1 MPAATPDPKAGLAT
15 KTAMF
20 RRNAKAAGWDD
31 AEIAEFTETF
41 QTVSDVEVANEL
53 FKSQLPPEL
62 KEKENAMVK
71 GKLQLK
77 KAGTPPEQLKGSS
90 GETPVHRL
98 NSKARDNMANM
109 NILAGA
115 IPALRLNRETG
126 EYEVI

>member
-1 MPAATPDPKAGLAT
+1 MPAADPKAGLAV

-53 FKSQLPPEL
+53 FKSQLPAEL

-77 KAGTPPEQLKGSS
+77 KAGTPPEKLAGSS
-90 GETPVHRL
+90 GETPVYKL
-98 NSKARDNMANM
+98 NSRSRENVKQM

-115 IPALRLNRETG
+115 IPALRFNAETG
-126 EYEVI
+126 DYEVL